1 MVRID
6 DAEIIRQLAYDI
18 WQREG
23 CPSGRE
29 HEHWAEANRVFA
41 ASHTQDAPVPVEAAP
56 LWDAQEAERN
66 EIEAMRS
73 ALWTPEAYSSEL
85 FGQEPWHEMI
95 RAQQQ
100 NAVDVEPIRR
110 RFKRKA
116 VLVPQ
121 NYDGP
126 GEHRAVNR
134 G

>member
-1 MVRID
+1 MARMD

-41 ASHTQDAPVPVEAAP
+41 ASHAQETPAPVEAAP
-56 LWDAQEAERN
+56 PWDAQEAERN

-73 ALWTPEAYSSEL
+73 ALWTPEAYSPEL
-85 FGQEPWHEMI
+85 FGQEPWREFPS
-95 RAQQQ
+95 QQV
-100 NAVDVEPIRR
+100 NAVGARPIRR
-110 RFKRKA
+110 LFKPKA
-116 VLVPQ
+116 SLMPQ
-121 NYDGP
+121 NDDGQ
-126 GEHRAVNR
+126 GERRAASR

>member
-6 DAEIIRQLAYDI
+6 NAEIIRQMAYEI

-41 ASHTQDAPVPVEAAP
+41 ARHPQKPSSPAKVRPA
-56 LWDAQEAERN
+56 WDAGEAERN

-73 ALWTPEAYSSEL
+73 ALWTPEAYSPEL
-85 FGQEPWHEMI
+85 FGRGSWSEI
-95 RAQQQ
+95 RTPQV
-100 NAVDVEPIRR
+100 NAAGAAPTAR
-110 RFKRKA
+110 RFQRNTKPLPRNA
-116 VLVPQ
+116 GGH
-121 NYDGP
+121 DR
-126 GEHRAVNR
+126 HRPATR